1 MVPIANIAKEI
12 NSKNFDD
19 GRVQCVEVEIES
31 ACQLADVLKS
41 SSAGGVYV
49 FRGSLGK
56 VDATRLASGEAKTNQ
71 LASGDSD
78 TDRLTSCKA
87 ETKRVT
93 SAEARIRRLVKQT
106 AHRRDGVQAV
116 FLNLSKLNKITEHVK
131 GDQVLSVETGS
142 NLKSMND
149 YLSNHGQWLP
159 VEYHSS
165 SITLSDLV
173 ETGDGGYL
181 EPFNG
186 TMKHLVLGMELATTE
201 GEIIKTGGKIV
212 KNVTGYD
219 LSKMFVGSRNWLA
232 VPYLVHLRLFSKP
245 DTDVAFVVSA
255 SKPDELITLANKL
268 RATGLPAY
276 SLEAMDGRVL
286 AKCLREL
293 GTLHRQGNSD
303 RGDSEGNSVRG
314 HDEGNSVRGHDGG
327 NSDRGEPAQQRAE
340 LLKAL
345 ERFQTDGDYL
355 IVSTRGH
362 EEDATE
368 VARALRSAAALTGLT
383 VEEISCET
391 ANKIQRL
398 CSEIFEVAG
407 LPYVELSMP
416 ASRMSYFFQTAWLSG
431 KPLWAARPTSGRLRI
446 AFDTERRER
455 DQEEFLNQIEQ
466 FASTVNTDGRQPL
479 TVAYSDEQAELVV
492 KRSGVDPAA
501 QLGVEQIL
509 NRLKS
514 KYDPNGVLNPLV
526 KFL

>member
-1 MVPIANIAKEI
+1 MVPIANIAREI

-31 ACQLADVLKS
+31 ARQLADVLKS
-41 SSAGGVYV
+41 SSEGGVFV
-49 FRGSLGK
+49 FRGTL
-56 VDATRLASGEAKTNQ
+56 GEA
-71 LASGDSD
+71 D
-78 TDRLTSCKA
+78 TDPSTSGKA
-87 ETKRVT
+87 ETRRLT
-93 SAEARIRRLVKQT
+93 FGNERIRRLVRQT
-106 AHRRDGVQAV
+106 AQRKDGVQAV
-116 FLNLSKLNKITEHVK
+116 FLNLYKLNKITEHVK
-131 GDQVLSVETGS
+131 GDQVLSVETGGS
-142 NLKSMND
+142 LKSIND

-165 SITLSDLV
+165 SMTLSDLV

-255 SKPDELITLANKL
+255 SKPDELITLANRL

-276 SLEAMDGRVL
+276 SLEAIDARVL

-293 GTLHRQGNSD
+293 GTLHREGNSV
-303 RGDSEGNSVRG
+303 RGDSEGNSDRG
-314 HDEGNSVRGHDGG
+314 DNVG
-327 NSDRGEPAQQRAE
+327 NSDREEPAQQRAE

-345 ERFQTDGDYL
+345 ERFQTGSDYL

-407 LPYVELSMP
+407 LPYVELSLP
-416 ASRMSYFFQTAWLSG
+416 ASRMSYFFQTTWLSA
-431 KPLWAARPTSGRLRI
+431 KPLWVARPTSGRLRI

-455 DQEEFLNQIEQ
+455 DQEEFLKQIEQ

-479 TVAYSDEQAELVV
+479 TVAYSDELSELVV